1 MKETIFCKRD
11 LKNFKEPTK
20 RSQPTDTYIHT
31 KTDKRG
37 EAEKEKE
44 HIHRVRQ
51 THIHTQTHGQT
62 ETKPHRHT
70 DTYTD

>member
-20 RSQPTDTYIHT
+20 RSQLIDTYIHP

-37 EAEKEKE
+37 EAEKEKGA
-44 HIHRVRQ
+44 
-51 THIHTQTHGQT
+51 HTQT
-62 ETKPHRHT
+62 ETNPHPHT